1 MHYGRSPLACDNPRP
16 MDPSRKRK
24 VRLVVALTAALL
36 LAGSLIFVS
45 FSSASPD
52 QTPSQVLASGGG
64 GQARLGGKVVPG
76 SIKHQGATLIF
87 EVQDPKGTK
96 SLPVRYTGN
105 VPDPFRD
112 GREVQVTGTLKNGV
126 FQGQRNSL
134 VTKCPS
140 KFQNDPSGKTS

>member
-1 MHYGRSPLACDNPRP
+1 

-36 LAGSLIFVS
+36 LAGSLLFVS

-52 QTPSQVLASGGG
+52 QTPSQVLASGSG
-64 GQARLGGKVVPG
+64 GQARLGGKVVTG
-76 SIKHQGATLIF
+76 SIKHEGATLVF
-87 EVQDPKGTK
+87 QVRDPNGTK
-96 SLPVRYTGN
+96 ALPVTYRGN
-105 VPDPFRD
+105 VPDPFRE

-126 FQGQRNSL
+126 FEGERNSL

-140 KFQNDPSGKTS
+140 KFQNDASGKTS

>member
-1 MHYGRSPLACDNPRP
+1 

-24 VRLVVALTAALL
+24 VRLVVALTAAIL
-36 LAGSLIFVS
+36 LAGSLLFVS

-64 GQARLGGKVVPG
+64 GQARLGGKVVAG
-76 SIKHQGATLIF
+76 SIKHEVATLVF
-87 EVQDPKGTK
+87 QVRDPNGTEA
-96 SLPVRYTGN
+96 LPVKYTGN
-105 VPDPFRD
+105 VPDPFKD
-112 GREVQVTGTLKNGV
+112 GREVQVTGTLKDGV
-126 FQGQRNSL
+126 FQGERNSL